1 MPFNDLFFE
10 RGRTSE
16 ELEVMYKDFVERDS
30 LQKVVLIKFEM
41 MIIKDIQKFPE
52 TEVPSRISSCKDF
65 VQSTYSLAAIGIKK
79 VEDSDSCHLYS
90 RGSLCLTDEENNM
103 YRSHSSSIHSNSHVA
118 LNSRKPSL
126 AKSTNAIFRR

>member
-1 MPFNDLFFE
+1 MPFNDFFFE

-30 LQKVVLIKFEM
+30 LQKVVFIHIAII
-41 MIIKDIQKFPE
+41 IIKENQKFPD
-52 TEVPSRISSCKDF
+52 TEVPSRLSSCKDF

-79 VEDSDSCHLYS
+79 VDDSNSCHLYS

-103 YRSHSSSIHSNSHVA
+103 YRSHSSSIHSNSHVT
-118 LNSRKPSL
+118 LNSRKSSL

>member
-1 MPFNDLFFE
+1 
-10 RGRTSE
+10 
-16 ELEVMYKDFVERDS
+16 MYKDFVERDS
-30 LQKVVLIKFEM
+30 LQKVVFIQFE
-41 MIIKDIQKFPE
+41 MIIKKEIQKFPE
-52 TEVPSRISSCKDF
+52 TALPSRLSSCKDF
-65 VQSTYSLAAIGIKK
+65 VQSTYSLAAIGIRK